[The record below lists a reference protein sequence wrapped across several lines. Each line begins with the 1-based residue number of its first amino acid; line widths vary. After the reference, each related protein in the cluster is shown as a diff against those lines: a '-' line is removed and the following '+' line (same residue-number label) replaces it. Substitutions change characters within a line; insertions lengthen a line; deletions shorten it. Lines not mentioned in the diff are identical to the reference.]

1 MGGKGRLRDSWNR
14 SQSDKAAR
22 GVSGVHTVQ
31 GPQQVT
37 TVFEAGLYA
46 LIFSSRK
53 ETASKFQRWVFEEV
67 LPSIRATGSYYQH
80 RRPPSPEI
88 TAERRVNLVK
98 TGLEIMDRLGGLD
111 ERDRMMFRDI
121 TRKLILDGA
130 AETENETRE
139 VTVSE
144 GWLEIFGTPFPRDQY
159 RKIGMQL
166 KAEYLAEFEG
176 DPPKR
181 IQYVDGAPR
190 QVNSYNRRWLLAAL
204 RRLTTPAP
212 QQLQAPVE
220 GPE

>member
-53 ETASKFQRWVFEEV
+53 ETARKFQRWVFEEV

-111 ERDRMMFRDI
+111 ERDRMMLRDI
-121 TRKLILDGA
+121 HPRWCRRDRKRNTRSNRLGRMARDLRNA
-130 AETENETRE
+130 
-139 VTVSE
+139 VS
-144 GWLEIFGTPFPRDQY
+144 
-159 RKIGMQL
+159 K
-166 KAEYLAEFEG
+166 
-176 DPPKR
+176 
-181 IQYVDGAPR
+181 
-190 QVNSYNRRWLLAAL
+190 
-204 RRLTTPAP
+204 
-212 QQLQAPVE
+212 
-220 GPE
+220 GPIS